1 MPIVYKPSEILKNV
15 YLIDTM
21 QFSIP
26 RITSAYCYW
35 DGEKCLL
42 MDIGT
47 SDNVP
52 IVIRALKKMH
62 IPLEKVEGIILT
74 HYHFDHAGGSLRLWR
89 KLVKR
94 NPNFKIITTK
104 KMREK
109 LQNAEDHIIGA
120 RTTFGEFVG
129 TMKPISPEFAD
140 QAFFEVEPDSPLPL
154 NLKNNYVLQLLSTP
168 GHTEGHL
175 SPTIFQNNS
184 PIFCFAGETVGCL
197 YHSTKISPQP
207 TSMPPNFNYDLTMQS
222 LEKLRKLN
230 PINLAFCHF
239 GVITGSEDVNQY
251 FEEFQE
257 YMTSLRSTVIE
268 LYSKNPSTKFIVE
281 NTASFFS
288 SNGERVDEYYRTV
301 PQSQK
306 FFKNLHLA
314 LIYGLLVDLG
324 YRKSKYEK

>member
-1 MPIVYKPSEILKNV
+1 MPIVYKPGEILKNI

-35 DGEKCLL
+35 DGEKCIL
-42 MDIGT
+42 MDVGT

-52 IVIRALKKMH
+52 TVIRALKKMQ
-62 IPLEKVEGIILT
+62 IPLNKVDGIVLT
-74 HYHFDHAGGSLRLWR
+74 HYHFDHGGGSLRLWR

-94 NPNFKIITTK
+94 NPHFKIITTRE
-104 KMREK
+104 MRVK
-109 LQNAEDHIIGA
+109 LQNAKEHIIGA

-129 TMKPISPEFAD
+129 TMKPIPPEFED
-140 QAFFEVEPDSPLPL
+140 SAFLEVESDNPLPL
-154 NLKNNYVLQLLSTP
+154 ELKNDYVLKLISSP
-168 GHTEGHL
+168 GHTDDHL
-175 SPTIFQNNS
+175 SPTIFQNGS
-184 PIFCFAGETVGCL
+184 PLFCFAGETIGCL

-222 LEKLRKLN
+222 LEKLRNLH
-230 PINLAFCHF
+230 PSTLAFCHF
-239 GVITGSEDVNQY
+239 GVICGSEDVNRY
-251 FEEFQE
+251 FEEFQK
-257 YMTSLRSTVIE
+257 YMSSLRTTVID
-268 LYSKNPSTKFIVE
+268 LYSKNPSTKYIVE

-288 SNGERVDEYYRTV
+288 SNEERVDKYYRTV

-314 LIYGLLVDLG
+314 LIFGILVDLG
-324 YRKSKYEK
+324 YRESKYEK